1 MTRSPGGTSDGRAA
15 FHRRYMGGSRS
26 PLPAFS
32 LTAVLHPGAHLPRS
46 APVCTLQVLDHER
59 IRHQFNMA
67 LDSMNSSVEGGGQAS
82 RWSAGGHSTATA
94 APPLP
99 TMPPPPQS
107 SITYA
112 TPASELTLRDL
123 VQQFAEEHG
132 VPFVPKFGR
141 FHDGLQVGFDNLSRQ
156 ALQRVI

>member
-1 MTRSPGGTSDGRAA
+1 
-15 FHRRYMGGSRS
+15 
-26 PLPAFS
+26 
-32 LTAVLHPGAHLPRS
+32 
-46 APVCTLQVLDHER
+46 
-59 IRHQFNMA
+59 
-67 LDSMNSSVEGGGQAS
+67 
-82 RWSAGGHSTATA
+82 
-94 APPLP
+94 
-99 TMPPPPQS
+99 MPPPPQS